1 MSREIYGVLI
11 GAVTI
16 TAVLLPLPIFLL
28 IVGLLS
34 FLMAGEVSGYLGVKE
49 IRPTAF
55 FSPLFFYVDRS
66 AGILYVFILGLALGY
81 RRWDLD
87 SAVRSVFLLTYT
99 GFFPSYL
106 IAIKEEG
113 TRHLLIFL
121 LTLWA
126 SDVAAYYVGRRWGR
140 RSLFPKISPRKTV
153 EGFLGG
159 LLAGVLV
166 FTALSDLSLFRAVIV
181 SILFITAG
189 VVGDYFKSFLK
200 RHFGIKDFSS
210 VLGGHGGFTDRFDSV
225 VFSAPLYYLL
235 LFRL

>member
-1 MSREIYGVLI
+1 MSREIYGLLI
-11 GAVTI
+11 GTLTILAVI
-16 TAVLLPLPIFLL
+16 LPLPLFLL
-28 IVGLLS
+28 VVGLLS
-34 FLMAGEVSGYLGVKE
+34 LLIAREVSEHLGIKE
-49 IRPTAF
+49 ISPTAF
-55 FSPLFFYVDRS
+55 FSPLFFYVDH
-66 AGILYVFILGLALGY
+66 ALGVFYVFTLSLVLGY
-81 RRWDLD
+81 RRWDLNPLVG
-87 SAVRSVFLLTYT
+87 AIFLLTYT

-106 IAIKEEG
+106 IEIKEEG

-126 SDVAAYYVGRRWGR
+126 SDITAYYVGRKLGR
-140 RSLFPKISPRKTV
+140 RPLFPKISPSKTV

-166 FTALSDLSLFRAVIV
+166 FTILSDLGFLKSVAVGF
-181 SILFITAG
+181 LFITAG
-189 VVGDYFKSFLK
+189 VLGDYFKSFLK

-225 VFSAPLYYLL
+225 IFSAPLYYLL